1 RENIRNSGG
10 ISTIPPQKS
19 QEFTKISESIDGII
33 KEIRRKSKKEQED
46 KRTYI
51 VIDAIRN
58 QFEATYFQDRYSSF
72 YLIAIT
78 CSEEDR
84 RKRLTAIGYSDE
96 EVNRIDADEHSEDP
110 IAFDKPDAYMKQ
122 DIASCLQRADIYIH
136 NPNVPNTASEH
147 FRSEEHTS
155 ELQSRENL
163 VCRLLLENKKE
174 Q

>member
-1 RENIRNSGG
+1 HRNNRRKAPEDKGNPRKKIYKSIPRNRENIRNSGG

-110 IAFDKPDAYMKQ
+110 I
-122 DIASCLQRADIYIH
+122 
-136 NPNVPNTASEH
+136 
-147 FRSEEHTS
+147 RSEEHTS

-163 VCRLLLENKKE
+163 V
-174 Q
+174 